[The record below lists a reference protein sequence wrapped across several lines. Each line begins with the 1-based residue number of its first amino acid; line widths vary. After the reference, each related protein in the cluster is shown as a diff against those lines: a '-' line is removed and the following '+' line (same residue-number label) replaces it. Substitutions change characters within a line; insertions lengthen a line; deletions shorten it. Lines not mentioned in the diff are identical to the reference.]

1 MKKTILTIALLA
13 TIAVSTAQDR
23 NSTLKFGAKAGLNIS
38 SASVDRTFDTDIST
52 LIGVHIGGFANFKL
66 DEKFTLQP
74 ELLFSTQ
81 GYKEYLDDGGYI
93 YDDKVKLTYINL
105 PLNFQYAV
113 ASKVYVEAGPQLD
126 FLLSGKR
133 DNKYYDPMS
142 NETTTR
148 NDVDIK
154 DDLKSTAFGFNVGA
168 GYAITQQLSA
178 NIRYHIGLSEI
189 DDLEGVKTKNRN
201 LQLSL
206 GYSFN

>member
-1 MKKTILTIALLA
+1 MKKTILTVVAIATMNMIQA
-13 TIAVSTAQDR
+13 QEKVSKIT
-23 NSTLKFGAKAGLNIS
+23 FGAKAGLNLS
-38 SASVDRTFDTDIST
+38 SASVDRAFDTDISS
-52 LIGVHIGGFANFKL
+52 LVGVHVGGFANFKFN
-66 DEKFTLQP
+66 EKFALQP

-81 GYKEYLDDGGYI
+81 GYKEYLNDGGYI

-105 PLNFQYAV
+105 PVNFQYAV
-113 ASKVYVEAGPQLD
+113 ASKVYIEAGPQLD

-148 NDVDIK
+148 NNVDIK
-154 DDLKSTAFGFNVGA
+154 DNLKSTVFGFNVGA
-168 GYAITQQLSA
+168 GYTIIPQLSA
-178 NIRYHIGLSEI
+178 NIRYCLGLSEI
-189 DDLEGVKTKNRN
+189 DDLEGVKIKNRN